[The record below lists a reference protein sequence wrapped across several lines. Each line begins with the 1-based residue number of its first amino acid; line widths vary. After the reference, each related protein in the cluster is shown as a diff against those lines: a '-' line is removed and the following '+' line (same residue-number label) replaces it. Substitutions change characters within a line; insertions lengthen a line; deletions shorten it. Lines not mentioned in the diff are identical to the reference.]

1 MPSPKK
7 QQQPEPSSG
16 GKFKL
21 RPLEMIGLG
30 LLGFAILVYS
40 LSKCLGGSKPVAGPG
55 ANNQLDSTQTD
66 SVRMAQEL
74 EKLTKIYIVMDSVKL
89 RSTPGLN
96 GQIVKILLFDEV
108 VYDLKEQTQKM
119 ENIRFSAEE
128 SRKEPWV
135 KVRTADGKVGW
146 VFGAVVSFYRKP
158 RPSQPMRD
166 SSLTTGSDTTAAAP
180 STTPTPGR
188 PTSQPPR
195 NR

>member
-1 MPSPKK
+1 
-7 QQQPEPSSG
+7 
-16 GKFKL
+16 
-21 RPLEMIGLG
+21 
-30 LLGFAILVYS
+30 
-40 LSKCLGGSKPVAGPG
+40 
-55 ANNQLDSTQTD
+55 
-66 SVRMAQEL
+66 
-74 EKLTKIYIVMDSVKL
+74 
-89 RSTPGLN
+89 
-96 GQIVKILLFDEV
+96 LFDEV

-158 RPSQPMRD
+158 RPAAPMRD

-180 STTPTPGR
+180 STTPIPGR
-188 PTSQPPR
+188 PSNQPPR